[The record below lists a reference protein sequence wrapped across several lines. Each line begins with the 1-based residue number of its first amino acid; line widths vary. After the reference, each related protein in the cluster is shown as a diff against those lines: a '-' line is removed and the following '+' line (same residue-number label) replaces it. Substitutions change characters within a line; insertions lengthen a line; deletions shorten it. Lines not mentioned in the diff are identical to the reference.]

1 MVTAIETTFEFKL
14 PEHLEA
20 RKPPEA
26 RGLQRDEVRLMVS
39 DRRTDRI
46 VHTNFTDL
54 ADFLDPTDVLVVNVS
69 QTIPAILP
77 AAHNDSSRFDLNL
90 STQLSDG
97 IWVVEP
103 RHTHVVAG
111 ERVTLP
117 EGAAAAFLTPHRG
130 SPRLWLAALDLGD
143 EPFDYI
149 HRWGKPIK
157 YQYVDEEWP
166 LDYYQTVYAKTPGSA
181 EMPSAGRAFSPRV
194 LDSLRARGVTIAEIT
209 LHTGVASLEKD
220 EPPYEEWYEVPA
232 ETVERIAE
240 AKRSGG
246 RVIAVGTTV
255 VRALESSLDAESNLI
270 ASQGWTDLLITPQ
283 RGVQVIDGL
292 LTGFH
297 EPRATHLA
305 MLEAI
310 AGHDH
315 IASAYDAALGAAY
328 LWHEFGDLH
337 LIL

>member
-1 MVTAIETTFEFKL
+1 MVTAITPFDFKL

-39 DRRTDRI
+39 DRHTDRI
-46 VHTNFTDL
+46 VHTDFTAL
-54 ADFLDPTDVLVVNVS
+54 PDFLGPNDVLVVNVS
-69 QTIPAILP
+69 QTIPATLR
-77 AAHNDSSRFDLNL
+77 ARRGDSSEFDLHL

-103 RHTHVVAG
+103 RQTKVVIG

-117 EGAAAAFLTPHRG
+117 ERATATFLTPHRG
-130 SPRLWLAALDLGD
+130 SPRLWLVALDLG
-143 EPFDYI
+143 EAPFDYI

-157 YQYVDEEWP
+157 YQYIDEDWP
-166 LDYYQTVYAKTPGSA
+166 LHYYQTVYAKTPGSA

-194 LDSLRARGVTIAEIT
+194 LDDLRARGVSIAEIT

-240 AKRSGG
+240 AKSSGG

-255 VRALESSLDAESNLI
+255 VRALESSLDTGGRLI
-270 ASQGWTDLLITPQ
+270 ASSGWTDLIITPE
-283 RGVQVIDGL
+283 RGIQVIDGL

-305 MLEAI
+305 MLEAV

-315 IASAYDAALGAAY
+315 IASAYDAALDAGY